1 MTPFALA
8 LVLLSAVIHASWNLM
23 AKQARDGNT
32 FIWLTSF
39 LILPIYAP
47 FALYIF
53 LVEKPTFGPAEIIAL
68 TGTTVLHLVYFICL
82 QAAYKIGDYTLVYP
96 VARGTGPLL
105 ATIGAIYFLSEQPSF
120 LALMGML
127 LIIAGVVI
135 ISGGKRLLEAG
146 TPRKPILY
154 GLMTGV
160 CIAGYTLWDKYAVAE
175 VGIPPLLLDYVA
187 TGCISLLLIPY
198 VLKNKEKLKDEWNN
212 NRGNVLG
219 VSILSPLS
227 YLIVL
232 YVLISCPVYYV
243 APLREMSIL
252 IAAYLGARLLKEG
265 DHLRRAVAACI
276 MFGGVVSLAIG

>member
-8 LVLLSAVIHASWNLM
+8 LILGSAVIHASWNLM
-23 AKQARDGNT
+23 AKQAKDGNT

-47 FALYIF
+47 FAIYIF
-53 LVEKPTFGPAEIIAL
+53 LVDKPTFGQVEAIAL
-68 TGTTVLHLVYFICL
+68 LGTTVLHLVYFICL
-82 QAAYKIGDYTLVYP
+82 QAAYKIGDYTMVYP

-105 ATIGAIYFLSEQPSF
+105 ATIGAVYFLSETPSL
-120 LALMGML
+120 LAIIGML
-127 LIIAGVVI
+127 LIVAGVVV
-135 ISGGKRLLEAG
+135 ISGGKKLFQAS
-146 TPRKPILY
+146 TPKKPILY
-154 GLMTGV
+154 GLLTGV
-160 CIAGYTLWDKYAVAE
+160 CIASYTLWDKYAVAE

-232 YVLISCPVYYV
+232 YVLISSPVYYV

-265 DHLRRAVAACI
+265 DNLRRAVAAFI